1 MMPASLRRGL
11 GGQHHD
17 NQVPTLI
24 SSFTEYRRAAVEYD
38 SDSDDDD
45 VESSNGGDNGVVL
58 DEEESVDSI
67 DG

>member
-1 MMPASLRRGL
+1 MMPASVRRGL
-11 GGQHHD
+11 RGRHHD
-17 NQVPTLI
+17 NQVPTLL

-38 SDSDDDD
+38 SDSDDD

>member
-38 SDSDDDD
+38 SDSDDD